1 VRAEGARV
9 PFTLAHPAAV
19 LPLRSARYLRT
30 APLIIGAMAPDVPY
44 FLPGSL
50 GRFMPDTHEFEGSYT
65 TDLVLGYILLSGIFI
80 LRRPLTALLSPR
92 ARWLCL
98 NALAPLRQ
106 HWSAWALAALGLIV
120 GIWSHLL
127 WDSFTHMD
135 GWTVR
140 RVAALSAPVSF
151 GPYTEQLCHVLQYV
165 SSVFGLLVMVI
176 WYWRLPAPAAL
187 PAEPGAARSA
197 ARPILVLV
205 AAAGLLIGGVQAT
218 AYFHRT
224 HVVYKTI
231 NILLTHSLT
240 WFAVLYLVA
249 GIIITLEHKAAAA
262 GATLRA

>member
-1 VRAEGARV
+1 V

-19 LPLRSARYLRT
+19 LPLRGTRYLRT

-44 FLPGSL
+44 FVPGSF

-65 TDLVLGYILLSGIFI
+65 TCLVLGYLLLIGIFT

-106 HWSAWALAALGLIV
+106 HWSAWAFAGLGIIAGV
-120 GIWSHLL
+120 WSHLL
-127 WDSFTHMD
+127 WDAFTHAD
-135 GWTVR
+135 GWIVR
-140 RVAALSAPVSF
+140 RVSALSAPVTF
-151 GPYTEQLCHVLQYV
+151 GSYTEPLCHVLQYV

-176 WYWRLPAPAAL
+176 WYWWLAAPAVV
-187 PAEPGAARSA
+187 PAAPGATRSA

-224 HVVYKTI
+224 HMFYKTI

-249 GIIITLEHKAAAA
+249 GIIITLEHQADAA
-262 GATLRA
+262 GVSR

>member
-1 VRAEGARV
+1 M

-19 LPLRSARYLRT
+19 LPLRARFLPT
-30 APLIIGAMAPDVPY
+30 ASLIIGAMAPDIPY
-44 FLPGSL
+44 FVPTSF

-65 TDLVLGYILLSGIFI
+65 TCLVLGYSLLAAIFI

-98 NALAPLRQ
+98 NALAPLRR
-106 HWSAWALAALGLIV
+106 HWSTWAFAGLGIIAGV
-120 GIWSHLL
+120 WSHLL
-127 WDSFTHMD
+127 WDSFTHPD

-140 RVAALSAPVSF
+140 RVAALSAPVTF
-151 GPYTEQLCHVLQYV
+151 GSYTEPLCHVLQYV
-165 SSVFGLLVMVI
+165 SSVVGLLVLVI
-176 WYWRLPAPAAL
+176 WYWRLAAPAAV

-205 AAAGLLIGGVQAT
+205 ASAGVLIGGVQAT

-224 HVVYKTI
+224 HMIYRSI

-249 GIIITLEHKAAAA
+249 GIIITLEHRADAA
-262 GATLRA
+262 GVGG

>member
-1 VRAEGARV
+1 V

-19 LPLRSARYLRT
+19 LPLRGTRYLRT

-44 FLPGSL
+44 YLPGSFA
-50 GRFMPDTHEFEGSYT
+50 RFIPETHEFEASYT
-65 TDLVLGYILLSGIFI
+65 TCLVLGYILLIGIFI

-98 NALAPLRQ
+98 NALAPLRR
-106 HWSAWALAALGLIV
+106 HWSAWAFAALAIV
-120 GIWSHLL
+120 AGVWSHLL
-127 WDSFTHMD
+127 WDAFTHMD
-135 GWTVR
+135 GWIVR
-140 RVAALSAPVSF
+140 RVAALSAPVTF
-151 GPYTEQLCHVLQYV
+151 GSYTEPLCHVLQYV
-165 SSVFGLLVMVI
+165 SSVFGLIVMVI
-176 WYWRLPAPAAL
+176 WYWWLAAPAAE
-187 PAEPGAARSA
+187 PAEPGATRSA

-205 AAAGLLIGGVQAT
+205 ATAALLIGGVQAT

-262 GATLRA
+262 GVSR